1 MTHRAVPLRE
11 FLDRKPINISNLSNV
26 ITGSLVELQF
36 ELRHFRIKQS
46 KVDSFNAPMQQIQIL
61 NQVKLGPSLLLKENN
76 R

>member
-46 KVDSFNAPMQQIQIL
+46 KVDSFYAYIQQIQIL
-61 NQVKLGPSLLLKENN
+61 KPGEARPPH
-76 R
+76 RF